1 MNILPVTAPEFAAY
15 GRLVP
20 DFAPEC
26 AALARALLEH
36 TPLPAQL
43 GYVPREP
50 GLQDLPAAYAAG
62 ARSFVSGSAVF
73 TGAVDRSVQALRR
86 AVQGV

>member
-26 AALARALLEH
+26 AALARALL
-36 TPLPAQL
+36 
-43 GYVPREP
+43 
-50 GLQDLPAAYAAG
+50 
-62 ARSFVSGSAVF
+62 
-73 TGAVDRSVQALRR
+73 
-86 AVQGV
+86 